1 MKALITKADVLRYV
15 PHLPLPDN
23 YDMQADILLATDAI
37 RSQFFTTTAW
47 EELMTARN
55 GGTLNSIQQA
65 CLHKLEPVLAYHAAL
80 QAMPVISLPNMEA
93 SANASN
99 MFQFKLSRLCRYFE
113 KLLQNWMAIN
123 VPQWQ
128 RSENIGET
136 QFGLFIPTT

>member
-15 PHLPLPDN
+15 PHLPLPEN
-23 YDMQADILLATDAI
+23 YDMQADILLATDAV
-37 RSQFFTTTAW
+37 RSRFFTTTAW
-47 EELMTARN
+47 DELMAARN

-80 QAMPVISLPNMEA
+80 QAMPVISLQNMEA
-93 SANASN
+93 STNANN

-113 KLLQNWMAIN
+113 KVLRNWMAMN
-123 VPQWQ
+123 TPQWLG
-128 RSENIGET
+128 SENKGET